1 MEDDKLQF
9 GIGLTIDR
17 KAWEDD
23 WKKMEAEIQR
33 TLDESQF
40 KIKIKG
46 MDELEGIKTKLK
58 EIQEIQE
65 KAFKPMTEYQAAK
78 INISPQVAAAKEAV
92 KWDKK
97 SEETR
102 ARARKEA
109 AKAEMAELK
118 LAQAKEKGVSA
129 TNRQTSAY
137 KRQLGVM
144 NGMRQF
150 LNSYISILGAYRLI
164 KNIKDITSEFEL
176 QRVSLRAITQD
187 VQFADQLFAK
197 IKTTAIASPFSTKE
211 LITYTK
217 QLAAYRVENENLYDT
232 MNMLADVS
240 AGLGISMDRLI
251 LAYGQVKAASVL
263 RGQELRQFTE
273 AGIPLVDQLAVK
285 FSQLR
290 GEVVSTGEVFELISA
305 RKVPFEMIAEIFK
318 DMTKEGGRF
327 YQMQRKQAESLYGVF
342 ENLKD
347 NIQVAFDEIGRSQR
361 GFFMGVGKGL
371 TFLAQHLKT
380 LTDLITPLIFSFGAY
395 RVALALINGQNM
407 GMARTTSLLAKAEYA
422 LAGAETDRSVATG
435 LLVGTMRMA
444 RAANNKYAISIVKA
458 ASANNV
464 FTRSLYKL
472 QAAFYKNPVAIILG
486 GMVGIIA
493 GAINM
498 WEKHIETLSSEEKAH
513 ERVAESMKKI
523 QQPLD
528 DATVKFNKFNDAI
541 KEQETLL
548 RSQKMSYEDF
558 KKVYPD
564 LFKKYDTEVK
574 WKEAIAN
581 ATDEQKKALKGLQ
594 EEFPGFFNNLE
605 DEKDLLAGVAREW
618 DNVKQ
623 GMQETQ
629 LEQAKMEKKKLET
642 EIANL
647 EKQMKDREN
656 IALNPTR
663 GGVGAFSFNT
673 ANQQDLARLKGLKA
687 ELADTTTEVEKLQK
701 ALDDIDSIISEG
713 WRKEFKG
720 QVLDIN
726 EMKDEEIAALS
737 FVDAIKKVDEKLK
750 EIEDKKKYLQN
761 IPDKE
766 KSNSKKEQ
774 EQLEE
779 LLKKEKEIKAF
790 REKWQGIFTDPK
802 AALKEAVSS
811 LQTELSLVKE
821 VYKRYEDLKK
831 MMSDTKAEEKVK
843 EIYGSLTNIDFL
855 SVDEYKKRL
864 EQLAREAE
872 KLGKKDIA
880 AKIRLEIQDI
890 DLNEAKD
897 KLERALDEISDQISK
912 QKEAE
917 DFFEKMMG
925 LTNKTELS
933 TQLTLAVT
941 GIDVKSG
948 EDIRG
953 KLIDGL
959 AQSITLGNEALDTPI
974 NIDISAENIAE
985 GGEIINQIRDLIGKL
1000 KETGRVDL
1008 ADTLQRSLKAYTD
1021 YSKKVLLGMQNTL
1034 AESGDIEAQRA
1045 NIIAEAQN
1053 KINDLRQGL
1062 EEERPKLDSK
1072 TFIEEVKRVN
1082 AAVASITSWKDL
1094 ELYKLSDNYIR
1105 FFTNISSFSIDE
1117 ASKMRNEI
1125 KAALYDA
1132 FKNGAIDATELR
1144 KEIKTLDTQFKKLT
1158 ETISFFSSF
1167 SQGGFQGLAE
1177 AFSQYGEDISDIG
1190 INLMNTSVGDITKA
1204 TKDSITDALSQM
1216 KPTLE
1221 DGTVI
1226 DSFDSLFEA
1235 FGGDTE
1241 QMGNFLEKAGSDLIA
1256 GAQSFM
1262 GAISIVDMIIK
1273 NVAST
1278 IDGIQ
1283 SIIDQLNE
1291 YRSEENKI
1299 GDGFRYLSD
1308 FNKYAASGWE
1318 KLKSGDVPGAV
1329 TDTVQSIISIFNN
1342 VQRRRIKKADEEIKS
1357 REKSLKRLENAME
1370 DLDRAQRDLVGS
1382 DWIANQSKQIDKL
1395 KQQIA
1400 DYDAQIK
1407 AERSK
1412 GKAADEDVIDELKE
1426 KKLAAERE
1434 VADKKREISEE
1445 MLGTDIAS
1453 AAKDFA
1459 QAWVEAYM
1467 SFANTADAMK
1477 DKFKETMKSFVVNS
1491 MLAKLVENR
1500 LQNVFDA
1507 IEKDWQDDNE
1517 YDESEVKE
1525 IAELL
1530 DNAMKLIDQD
1540 LTTFSD
1546 AMNLRELLGEEDTSG
1561 LTGIAKGVAQASEE
1575 TVLTLAGYANS
1586 ILYNQVFLKNDVAAI
1601 RAMMEGGNV
1610 PKTTSAGGTPEEGIN
1625 NGQLLQLQQASVA
1638 HLQAISN
1645 NTLRSAESLERV
1657 EDKLDSIISVP
1668 GSTSRKTI
1676 NATLR

>member
-864 EQLAREAE
+864 EQLAKEAE

-880 AKIRLEIQDI
+880 AKIRLDIQDI

-897 KLERALDEISDQISK
+897 KLERALNEISEQISK
-912 QKEAE
+912 REEAS
-917 DFFEKMMG
+917 DFFQKMMG
-925 LTNKTELS
+925 LTDNTKLS
-933 TQLTLAVT
+933 TQITLAVT
-941 GIDVKSG
+941 GIDVESG
-948 EDIRG
+948 EDI
-953 KLIDGL
+953 KTDLIRDL
-959 AQSITLGNEALDTPI
+959 AKTVAVGNEALDVP
-974 NIDISAENIAE
+974 IDIDTSMDGLQKGAET
-985 GGEIINQIRDLIGKL
+985 INKIESLINEL
-1000 KETGRVDL
+1000 KKTGRGDIASAVEE
-1008 ADTLQRSLKAYTD
+1008 SLKAYTD
-1021 YSKKVLLGMQNTL
+1021 YSKKVLLDMQTIL
-1034 AESGDIEAQRA
+1034 SETGDVESQRVNIVTEA
-1045 NIIAEAQN
+1045 NN
-1053 KINDLRQGL
+1053 KIDALNKGL
-1062 EEERPKLDSK
+1062 EEEKPILDADVYE
-1072 TFIEEVKRVN
+1072 EEVKRVN
-1082 AAVASITSWKDL
+1082 KAIKSIGSWKDL
-1094 ELYKLSDNYIR
+1094 ELFKLEDNYIR
-1105 FFTNISSFSIDE
+1105 FFTNISSFTIDE
-1117 ASKMRNEI
+1117 AAKMRNEI

-1144 KEIKTLDTQFKKLT
+1144 KEVKTLDTQFDKLN
-1158 ETISFFSSF
+1158 ETISIFASF
-1167 SQGGFQGLAE
+1167 GHNGFQGLSDALTH
-1177 AFSQYGEDISDIG
+1177 FGEDISDLGVNMLDSGGNIG
-1190 INLMNTSVGDITKA
+1190 PAITARIDRILKRIRPKTKSGKPIN
-1204 TKDSITDALSQM
+1204 
-1216 KPTLE
+1216 
-1221 DGTVI
+1221 
-1226 DSFDSLFEA
+1226 SFADLFFE
-1235 FGGDTE
+1235 FGGDTD
-1241 QMGNFLEKAGSDLIA
+1241 QMGKFLQEAGSDLIA

-1299 GDGFRYLSD
+1299 GDDFKFLSD

-1318 KLKSGDVPGAV
+1318 KLKSGDVPGAI
-1329 TDTVQSIISIFNN
+1329 TNTVQSIISIFNN
-1342 VQRRRIKKADEEIKS
+1342 AQRKRIKDADKNIKDLERS
-1357 REKSLKRLENAME
+1357 LDRLQKSYE
-1370 DLDRAQRDLVGS
+1370 DLERAQNKTVGS
-1382 DWIANQSKQIDKL
+1382 DWVKKQKEKIALLEEEERK
-1395 KQQIA
+1395 
-1400 DYDAQIK
+1400 YRAQAE
-1407 AERSK
+1407 AERNK
-1412 GKAADEDVIDELKE
+1412 GKSADEDVAKDYEDKA
-1426 KKLAAERE
+1426 KGARQMAEDLSDDI
-1434 VADKKREISEE
+1434 ATE
-1445 MLGTDIAS
+1445 MLGTDVTS

-1459 QAWVEAYM
+1459 QAWLDAYL
-1467 SFANTADAMK
+1467 SFDNTMDALK
-1477 DKFKETMKSFVVNS
+1477 GKFKDMMKSLVVNS
-1491 MLAKLVENR
+1491 VMARIVQAHMQKM
-1500 LQNVFDA
+1500 FDFIDDQ
-1507 IEKDWQDDNE
+1507 IEKHGEIIDWDRF
-1517 YDESEVKE
+1517 Y
-1525 IAELL
+1525 ELENNML
-1530 DNAMKLIDQD
+1530 ENIDRD
-1540 LTTFSD
+1540 LTNYADGSK
-1546 AMNLRELLGEEDTSG
+1546 LREKWGENDTG
-1561 LTGIAKGVAQASEE
+1561 LTGIAKGVSQASEE

-1586 ILYNQVFLKNDVAAI
+1586 LLYNQVFIKNDVAAI
-1601 RAMMEGGNV
+1601 RAMMEGGTA
-1610 PKTTSAGGTPEEGIN
+1610 PHAPQPGSKEEGIN
-1625 NGQLLQLQQASVA
+1625 NGQLFTLQQQSVA
-1638 HLQAISN
+1638 HLQAINN
-1645 NTLRSAESLERV
+1645 NTAETVAEIRELN
-1657 EDKLDSIISVP
+1657 DKVDSIISAP
-1668 GSTSRKTI
+1668 GSTSRKTL
-1676 NATLR
+1676 NTTLR